1 MSTTNNSDIQQN
13 EIIPEDDEKMTAI
26 FDEKGQFKKIFKK
39 IFFNLNFCFADIDEF
54 LFCRY

>member
-26 FDEKGQFKKIFKK
+26 FDEKGQFKK
-39 IFFNLNFCFADIDEF
+39 N
-54 LFCRY
+54 